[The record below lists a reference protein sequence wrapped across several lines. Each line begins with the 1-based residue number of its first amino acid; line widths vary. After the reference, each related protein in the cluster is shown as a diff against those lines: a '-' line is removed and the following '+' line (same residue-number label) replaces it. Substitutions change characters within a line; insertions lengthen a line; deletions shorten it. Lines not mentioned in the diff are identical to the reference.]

1 MKTSGGRI
9 PTPLG
14 ILDMDLKSGF
24 AASGLLVSQ
33 VLGKLWEGANPLKA
47 SQGTFPI
54 GQTEAE
60 VPEGCS
66 GFELRFEDF
75 DGLPALVGGMAS
87 IRLSCWRQLL
97 DGWIDFLRTFIGSA
111 SSRRLPRRG
120 GTSQPSLP
128 FQVSK

>member
-33 VLGKLWEGANPLKA
+33 VPGKLWEGANPLKA

-60 VPEGCS
+60 VPGGCP
-66 GFELRFEDF
+66 GFELRIEDF

-87 IRLSCWRQLL
+87 ILLSCWKQLL
-97 DGWIDFLRTFIGSA
+97 ERMD
-111 SSRRLPRRG
+111 RLPSNLHRVG
-120 GTSQPSLP
+120 VVQTPSPEGRHEPAVPPL
-128 FQVSK
+128 SGL